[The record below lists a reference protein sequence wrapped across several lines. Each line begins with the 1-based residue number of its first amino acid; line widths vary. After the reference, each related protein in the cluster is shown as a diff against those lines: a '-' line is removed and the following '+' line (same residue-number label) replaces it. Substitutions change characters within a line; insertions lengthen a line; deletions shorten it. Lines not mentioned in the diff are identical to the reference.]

1 MFQPAPG
8 VSIPFPERIA
18 EQFEVYENQCLR
30 ANISFE
36 KLQPLVT
43 EMYQSFPEPLF
54 FVLQLPLTAQEEQ
67 QTGQNGILHQAV
79 YYLDGQT
86 QKQIDSIL
94 DSYGEVLWGDGISQ
108 FAIASHANHE
118 EVFVQKYK
126 LTDLYSAKP
135 RRFIPLLERYGLE
148 EAEHLVTVWDTFSQ
162 DAPGQCRRLCVKG
175 LDAYEILERLQ
186 RRGMYKAKIIE
197 EP

>member
-1 MFQPAPG
+1 M
-8 VSIPFPERIA
+8 
-18 EQFEVYENQCLR
+18 
-30 ANISFE
+30 
-36 KLQPLVT
+36 
-43 EMYQSFPEPLF
+43 
-54 FVLQLPLTAQEEQ
+54 
-67 QTGQNGILHQAV
+67 
-79 YYLDGQT
+79 
-86 QKQIDSIL
+86 
-94 DSYGEVLWGDGISQ
+94 WGDGISQ

-126 LTDLYSAKP
+126 LTDLYSATP

-162 DAPGQCRRLCVKG
+162 ESPGQCRRLCVKG
-175 LDAYEILERLQ
+175 VDVYEVLERLR